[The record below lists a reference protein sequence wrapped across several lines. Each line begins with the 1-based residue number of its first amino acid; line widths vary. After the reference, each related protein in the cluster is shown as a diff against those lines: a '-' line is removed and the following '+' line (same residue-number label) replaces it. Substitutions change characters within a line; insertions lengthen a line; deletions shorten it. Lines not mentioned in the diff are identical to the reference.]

1 LSGTNSDGTLGGALR
16 FRSGEYNQSYV
27 WWKPIEQVRIFLGK
41 DGDGQ
46 FETADVVSWG
56 FYAGPDNTFFHNW
69 GFWRTIFPG
78 NWDSY
83 GLALSF
89 YPTEG
94 LDINVVF
101 PAGDLPISDP
111 DSAHKNAG
119 MLPGHISLIANYN
132 IGDVGKISLVY
143 QGGGA
148 AGFDFPTV
156 GQDDPASK
164 KVDEGKAALTSET
177 GLIGASFLLT
187 SIEGLQVKV
196 GGSILPNA
204 QIKVW
209 DGITTDATVTDTN
222 PGYITMPDKNSV
234 IFGGLGVAWTGDGF
248 GVKFRLGTVM
258 YQATGVKPIIV
269 TDIYPWIK
277 VGDNGTASINIGVT
291 QDGNEYVDLNGKKI
305 AKLGWSVTPA
315 YRLNLDGGSFKIG
328 LRVYN
333 NLGENQFI
341 SGADYV
347 KWAIPMCL
355 SFGF

>member
-16 FRSGEYNQSYV
+16 FRSGSYNQSYV

-69 GFWRTIFPG
+69 GLWRGVFPG

-94 LDINVVF
+94 LDINVVL
-101 PAGDLPISDP
+101 PAGNLPISDP
-111 DSAHKNAG
+111 DSAHKNDG
-119 MLPGHISLIANYN
+119 MLPGHLRFVANYN
-132 IGDVGKISLVY
+132 ISDVGKISLVY
-143 QGGGA
+143 FGGGE
-148 AGFDFPTV
+148 GTFDYSLGSALPTPLNYTYKGDN
-156 GQDDPASK
+156 GQF
-164 KVDEGKAALTSET
+164 
-177 GLIGASFLLT
+177 GASFLLT
-187 SIEGLQVKV
+187 SIENLQVKV
-196 GGSILPNA
+196 GGSMITEHKDIDKGLIL
-204 QIKVW
+204 
-209 DGITTDATVTDTN
+209 
-222 PGYITMPDKNSV
+222 
-234 IFGGLGVAWTGDGF
+234 GGLGVAWNGDGF
-248 GVKFRLGTVM
+248 GVKFRLAALLPQDTGAKTV
-258 YQATGVKPIIV
+258 IV
-269 TDIYPWIK
+269 SDIYPWIK

-291 QDGNEYVDLNGKKI
+291 QDGNADGTVI
-305 AKLGWSVTPA
+305 PKLGWSVTPA
-315 YRLNLDGGSFKIG
+315 YRLNIDGGGFKIG

-333 NLGENQFI
+333 NIDSNQYI